1 MALFDFFK
9 SKPEII
15 TPDKATYMDFH
26 GINRRNSN
34 DASKGLNTQTERLGG
49 KHIYFGDSNLYPNYL
64 NDLYNSSGL
73 HSAICG
79 TKKDL
84 ISGAGYTMVGQ
95 DLLTPFAKLSL
106 KTLENFFDGTNTL
119 EDVVTD
125 MTLDYVIHNTIY
137 LKLSWNSDHT
147 KIIRAER
154 VEPSKIRAGV
164 DPKDK
169 TRVAKYYYCFDWEQ
183 QGTYGVTEY
192 PAFNP
197 TKEGSPVEIY
207 RYMVKNP
214 AMLYYTMPSYAA
226 GINWIDLD
234 AEISTFQR
242 ANIEQSIN
250 PSIVIKINK
259 PVANDEEKRLISNK
273 IKQQYAGAPNT
284 GKAMLFFS
292 DSKET
297 APEVETIQVSDL
309 DKRFLQTGESI
320 QNNVCYAHRIDPL
333 LTGIKTP
340 GSLGN
345 ASEMEISYNIFK
357 RSYVLPAQKDIESVI
372 NRILSI
378 NQIPVKFK
386 FNEAVQ
392 PKPIV

>member
-9 SKPEII
+9 SKPE
-15 TPDKATYMDFH
+15 TVTVKESYMDFA
-26 GINRRNSN
+26 GINKRNAN
-34 DASKGLNTQTERLGG
+34 DASKGLNTQVERLSG
-49 KHIYFGDSNLYPNYL
+49 KHIYFGDGNLYPNYL
-64 NDLYNSSGL
+64 NNLYNSSGL

-84 ISGAGYTMVGQ
+84 ISGAGYTMFGE

-125 MTLDYVIHNTIY
+125 MTLDYVIHGTIY
-137 LKLSWNSDHT
+137 LKVSWNSDHT

-154 VEPSKIRAGV
+154 IEPSKMRAGV

-169 TRVAKYYYCFDWEQ
+169 TKVSKYYYCFDWEQ
-183 QGTYGVTEY
+183 IGTYPTTEY

-197 TKEGSPVEIY
+197 TKDGASVEIY

-234 AEISTFQR
+234 AEISTYHR
-242 ANIEQSIN
+242 ANIENSIN
-250 PSIVIKINK
+250 PSMTIKFFER
-259 PVANDEEKRLISNK
+259 PANDEEKRTIVNN
-273 IKQQYAGAPNT
+273 IKKTYSGSSNT
-284 GKAMLFFS
+284 GKAMIFFS
-292 DSKET
+292 SSKET
-297 APEVETIQVSDL
+297 APEVTPVEVSNI
-309 DKRFLQTGESI
+309 DKQFLQTGASI

-333 LTGIKTP
+333 LAGIKTP

-357 RSYVLPAQKDIESVI
+357 RSYVSPAQKDIEGVI

-386 FNEAVQ
+386 FNEPVQ